1 MPSRYDHSA
10 PRFDPNRPRELRR
23 YFADLAQCLATSQIE
38 AEQEKKV
45 YASRYVDIDTAELWE
60 SLSEFSDEAKS
71 FLDFVQVV
79 YRLYPGSG
87 QERQWLVVDI
97 ERLVE
102 ERSRVDIRTLGD
114 FGDYLRCF
122 IAIST
127 FL

>member
-1 MPSRYDHSA
+1 
-10 PRFDPNRPRELRR
+10 
-23 YFADLAQCLATSQIE
+23 
-38 AEQEKKV
+38 
-45 YASRYVDIDTAELWE
+45 VDIDTAELWE
-60 SLSEFSDEAKS
+60 SLFEFSDEAKS

-87 QERQWLVVDI
+87 QERQWLVVDF

-127 FL
+127 FLRCKQRLSEIEESQIFM